1 MARSKKIIK
10 FRGTSLRDIKD
21 RLHRHG
27 VLTAQEVAA
36 RVAPMIESMA
46 HADFDAGRNCYGDVR
61 ALGKYGPVTLRRTGR
76 MRASFGFDAVGSTIR
91 SRLLANYAKYMIGR
105 FKILPIGDRTAIP
118 VKWRRAID
126 DVFHA
131 VVFERDR
138 GAA

>member
-1 MARSKKIIK
+1 
-10 FRGTSLRDIKD
+10 
-21 RLHRHG
+21 
-27 VLTAQEVAA
+27 
-36 RVAPMIESMA
+36 
-46 HADFDAGRNCYGDVR
+46 
-61 ALGKYGPVTLRRTGR
+61 
-76 MRASFGFDAVGSTIR
+76 
-91 SRLLANYAKYMIGR
+91 MIGR